1 MQVKTKTMGTV
12 EVANEHIITIPL
24 GLFGFEEYTD
34 FALIDSEYQP
44 LIWLQSL
51 QDSNLAFLLIDP
63 FIICSDYELDIDD
76 KELSKIGIKDPSDVI
91 VFAIV
96 TVPTDG
102 SAVTANLQG
111 PLIINRT
118 NKKCMQAIVNDSK
131 WTTKHNIIEA
141 LRKRGV
147 KKC

>member
-1 MQVKTKTMGTV
+1 MQVKTKTKGTV
-12 EVANEHIITIPL
+12 EVANEHIISIPS

-96 TVPTDG
+96 TVPSDG

-141 LRKRGV
+141 LRKR
-147 KKC
+147 